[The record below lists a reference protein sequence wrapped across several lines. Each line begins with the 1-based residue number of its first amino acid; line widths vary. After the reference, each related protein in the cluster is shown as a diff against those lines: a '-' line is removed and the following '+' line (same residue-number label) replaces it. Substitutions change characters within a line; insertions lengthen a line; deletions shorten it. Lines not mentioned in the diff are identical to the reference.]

1 MAEDNAEDGVPAAV
15 RQILQERARQG
26 VAPPAT
32 AAPVAPVAA
41 AEPEAVGTAEQ
52 LSLAEVREAF
62 QRSYFQLL
70 MEPEV
75 LDALRRHLR
84 SRDKKVMRDLLGV
97 ILPALFPHE
106 KATGGGPSR
115 ITLISRIERPDVHTT
130 ATTIETPR

>member
-1 MAEDNAEDGVPAAV
+1 MAEEVAKGAVAAAV
-15 RQILQERARQG
+15 RHLLQERARQG

-32 AAPVAPVAA
+32 AAPVAA

-70 MEPEV
+70 VEPEV

-115 ITLISRIERPDVHTT
+115 ITLISKIERPDVHTT
-130 ATTIETPR
+130 AARIETPS

>member
-1 MAEDNAEDGVPAAV
+1 MAEEVAKGAVAAAV
-15 RQILQERARQG
+15 RHLLQERARQG

-32 AAPVAPVAA
+32 AAPVAA

-115 ITLISRIERPDVHTT
+115 ITLISKIERPDVHTT
-130 ATTIETPR
+130 AARIETPS